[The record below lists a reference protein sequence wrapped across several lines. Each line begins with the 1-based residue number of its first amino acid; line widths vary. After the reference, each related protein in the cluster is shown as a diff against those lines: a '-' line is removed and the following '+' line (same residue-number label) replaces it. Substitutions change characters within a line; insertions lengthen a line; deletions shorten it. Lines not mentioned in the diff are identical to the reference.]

1 MKLCAASLA
10 LALGAAA
17 AHAAPD
23 AAALY
28 QVHCASCHGSDRFGA
43 VGPAL
48 LPENLGRLGKAGAQ
62 AVIRDGRAGTKMQG
76 FKAALDDES
85 IKALAAYVTS
95 PPATAPLWGR
105 AQIEASRVLTPEPPA
120 AKPVYSADPLN
131 LFVVVEGG
139 DHHVSIVDGD
149 RFTPID
155 RFASRFALHGG
166 PKFTPDGRYVFF
178 SSRDGW
184 VTKFDLWTL
193 KVTAEI
199 RAGLNSRN
207 IALSK
212 DGRHVAVANYL
223 PDTLVILSTADLSV
237 EKIFD
242 VADRNGKASRVSAVY
257 QAPPRNSFIA
267 ALKDAPEIWEI
278 SCDPNAPPVY
288 PGFVHSYESGMKEA
302 LGSTGGLFAL
312 RRIEISSP
320 LDDFFFDPSYR
331 YVLGAHRDGDKA
343 VVVHLDI
350 GAEIATI
357 PLPGMPHLGSGISWM
372 RDGRVV
378 MATPH
383 LKDGKISVID
393 TTDWRLIAEIPTPGP
408 GYFLRSHDN
417 TPYAWADSSL
427 SPQHRDEISIIDK
440 QSLKV
445 VRTLKPAPG
454 KMTAH
459 VEFDRSGKHALVS
472 VMEKDGAVIVYDAA
486 TLQEIKRL
494 PMSKPIGKY
503 NVYNKITFSQGT
515 SH

>member
-1 MKLCAASLA
+1 MKLFAASLV
-10 LALGAAA
+10 LALGIGA

-28 QVHCASCHGSDRFGA
+28 QTHCASCHGSDRFGA
-43 VGPAL
+43 TGPAL
-48 LPENLGRLGKAGAQ
+48 LPDNLGRLGKRGAE
-62 AVIRDGRAGTKMQG
+62 AVIGEGRAGTKMRG
-76 FKAALDDES
+76 FRAVLDEQS
-85 IKALAAYVTS
+85 IKALAAYVNA
-95 PPATAPLWGR
+95 PPPTAPVWGR
-105 AQIEASRVLTPEPPA
+105 AQIEASRVLTPDLSA
-120 AKPVYSADPLN
+120 AKPVFSADPLN

-149 RFTPID
+149 SFTPIY
-155 RFASRFALHGG
+155 RFPSRFALHGG

-207 IALSK
+207 IALSR

-223 PDTLVILSTADLSV
+223 PDTLVILSAADLSV

-242 VADRNGKASRVSAVY
+242 VADSNGKASRVSAVY
-257 QAPPRNSFIA
+257 QAPPRDSFVV
-267 ALKDAPEIWEI
+267 ALKDTPEIWEI
-278 SCDPNAPPVY
+278 STAAQPDP
-288 PGFVHSYESGMKEA
+288 FS
-302 LGSTGGLFAL
+302 L
-312 RRIEISSP
+312 RRIALTTP

-331 YVLGAHRDGDKA
+331 HVLGAHQDGNRA
-343 VVVHLDI
+343 IVVDLDS
-350 GAEIATI
+350 GREVATL
-357 PLPGMPHLGSGISWM
+357 PLAGMPHLGSGISWM
-372 RDGRVV
+372 RDGHLV

-393 TTDWRLIAEIPTPGP
+393 TTNWKVIAEIPTPGP

-417 TPYAWADSSL
+417 TPYAWANSSL

-472 VMEKDGAVIVYDAA
+472 VMEKNGAVIVYDAA
-486 TLQEIKRL
+486 TFQEIKRL
-494 PMSKPIGKY
+494 PMAKPIGKY
-503 NVYNKITFSQGT
+503 NVYNKITFSEGT

>member
-1 MKLCAASLA
+1 MLENCVGLIFA
-10 LALGAAA
+10 LTFSA

-28 QVHCASCHGSDRFGA
+28 QAHCAACHGSDRFGA
-43 VGPAL
+43 IGPAL
-48 LPENLGRLGKAGAQ
+48 LPDNLGRLGKAGAE
-62 AVIRDGRAGTKMQG
+62 AVIRDGRAGTKMRA
-76 FKAALDDES
+76 FKSALDDES
-85 IKALAAYVTS
+85 IKALAAYVNT
-95 PPATAPLWGR
+95 PPATAPVWGR
-105 AQIEASRVLTPEPPA
+105 AQIEASRVLTPEPA
-120 AKPVYSADPLN
+120 ATKPVYSADPLN

-149 RFTPID
+149 SFAPLY

-223 PDTLVILSTADLSV
+223 PDTLVILSSVDLSV
-237 EKIFD
+237 EKILD

-257 QAPPRNSFIA
+257 QAPPRDSFVV

-278 SCDPNAPPVY
+278 STAAQGEP
-288 PGFVHSYESGMKEA
+288 
-302 LGSTGGLFAL
+302 FAL
-312 RRIEISSP
+312 RRIALTTP
-320 LDDFFFDPSYR
+320 LDDFFFDPAYR
-331 YVLGAHRDGDKA
+331 HVLGAHLAGDKA
-343 VVVHLDI
+343 IVVDLDS
-350 GAEIATI
+350 GEEVATL
-357 PLPGMPHLGSGISWM
+357 PLPGMPHLGSGISWT
-372 RDGRVV
+372 RDGHVV

-383 LKDGKISVID
+383 LKDGRISVID
-393 TTDWRLIAEIPTPGP
+393 TTDWKLIAEIPTPGP

-440 QSLKV
+440 QSLTL

-454 KMTAH
+454 KATAH

-472 VMEKDGAVIVYDAA
+472 VMEKDGALIVYDAV
-486 TLQEIKRL
+486 TFQEIKRL

>member
-1 MKLCAASLA
+1 MKLFAASLA
-10 LALGAAA
+10 LTLAIAGAAR
-17 AHAAPD
+17 AAPD

-28 QVHCASCHGSDRFGA
+28 LAHCASCHGGDRFGA
-43 VGPAL
+43 IGPAL
-48 LPENLGRLGKAGAQ
+48 LPGNLGRLGKAGAE
-62 AVIRDGRAGTKMQG
+62 ATIRDGRPGTQMPS
-76 FKAALDDES
+76 FKADLDDQS
-85 IKALAAYVTS
+85 IKALAAYVNS
-95 PPATAPLWGR
+95 PPPTAPVWGR
-105 AQIEASRVLTPEPPA
+105 AQIEASRVLTPDLPA
-120 AKPVYSADPLN
+120 ARPVYSADPLN

-149 RFTPID
+149 NFTPIY

-166 PKFTPDGRYVFF
+166 PKFTPDGRYVYF

-223 PDTLVILSTADLSV
+223 PDTLVILSAADLSI

-242 VADRNGKASRVSAVY
+242 VADRNAKASRVSAVY
-257 QAPPRNSFIA
+257 QAPPRNSFVV

-278 SCDPNAPPVY
+278 STAAQAEPFP
-288 PGFVHSYESGMKEA
+288 
-302 LGSTGGLFAL
+302 L
-312 RRIEISSP
+312 RRIALTTP
-320 LDDFFFDPSYR
+320 LDDFFFDPAYR
-331 YVLGAHRDGDKA
+331 HVLGAHQGGDKA
-343 VVVHLDI
+343 IVVDLDL
-350 GAEIATI
+350 GREVATLA
-357 PLPGMPHLGSGISWM
+357 LPGMPHLGSGISWM
-372 RDGRVV
+372 RDGHLV

-383 LKDGKISVID
+383 LKDAKISVID
-393 TTDWRLIAEIPTPGP
+393 TTDWKIIAEIPTPGP

-445 VRTLKPAPG
+445 ARSLKPAPG

-472 VMEKDGAVIVYDAA
+472 VMEKDGALIVYDAA
-486 TLQEIKRL
+486 TFQEIKRL

-503 NVYNKITFSQGT
+503 NVYNKITFSEGT

>member
-1 MKLCAASLA
+1 MKFYAASLA
-10 LALGAAA
+10 LSLAVSAAQ
-17 AHAAPD
+17 AAPD

-28 QVHCASCHGSDRFGA
+28 LAHCASCHGGDRFGA

-48 LPENLGRLGKAGAQ
+48 LPDNLGRLGKAGAQ
-62 AVIRDGRAGTKMQG
+62 AVIRDGRAGTKMPG
-76 FKAALDDES
+76 FKAKLDDPS
-85 IKALAAYVTS
+85 IKGLAAYVNS
-95 PPATAPLWGR
+95 PPPAAAVWGR
-105 AQIEASRVLTPEPPA
+105 AQIEASRVLTPDLTVA
-120 AKPVYSADPLN
+120 RPVFSADPLN

-139 DHHVSIVDGD
+139 DHHVSIVDGET
-149 RFTPID
+149 FTPID

-166 PKFTPDGRYVFF
+166 PKFTTDGRYVFF

-207 IALSK
+207 IALSS

-223 PDTLVILSTADLSV
+223 PDTLVILSAADLSI

-242 VADRNGKASRVSAVY
+242 VADRNAKASRVSAVY
-257 QAPPRNSFIA
+257 QAPPRNSFVV

-278 SCDPNAPPVY
+278 STAAQADPFP
-288 PGFVHSYESGMKEA
+288 
-302 LGSTGGLFAL
+302 L
-312 RRIEISSP
+312 RRIALTTP
-320 LDDFFFDPSYR
+320 LDDFFFDPAYR
-331 YVLGAHRDGDKA
+331 HVLGAHQAGDKA
-343 VVVHLDI
+343 IVVDLDS
-350 GAEIATI
+350 GREVATL

-372 RDGRVV
+372 RDGQVV

-393 TTDWRLIAEIPTPGP
+393 TTDWKVIAEIPTPGP

-417 TPYAWADSSL
+417 TPYAWANSSL

-454 KMTAH
+454 KTTAH
-459 VEFDRSGKHALVS
+459 VEFDRSGRHALVS
-472 VMEKDGAVIVYDAA
+472 VMEKDGALIVYDAA
-486 TLQEIKRL
+486 TFQEIKRL

>member
-1 MKLCAASLA
+1 MKFYAASLA
-10 LALGAAA
+10 LSLGVSAAQ
-17 AHAAPD
+17 AAPD

-28 QVHCASCHGSDRFGA
+28 LAHCASCHGGDRFGA
-43 VGPAL
+43 IGPAL
-48 LPENLGRLGKAGAQ
+48 LPDNLGRLGRAGAQ
-62 AVIRDGRAGTKMQG
+62 AVIRDGRAGTKMPG
-76 FKAALDDES
+76 FKADLDDQS
-85 IKALAAYVTS
+85 IKALAAYVDS
-95 PPATAPLWGR
+95 PPPAAPVWGR
-105 AQIEASRVLTPEPPA
+105 AQIEASRVLTPDLTVA
-120 AKPVYSADPLN
+120 RPVFAADPLN

-149 RFTPID
+149 TFTPID

-166 PKFTPDGRYVFF
+166 PKFTSDGRYVFF

-193 KVTAEI
+193 KIAAEV

-207 IALSK
+207 IALSR

-223 PDTLVILSTADLSV
+223 PDTLVILSAADLSI

-242 VADRNGKASRVSAVY
+242 VADRNAKTSRVSAVY
-257 QAPPRNSFIA
+257 QAPPRNSFVV

-278 SCDPNAPPVY
+278 STAAQADPFP
-288 PGFVHSYESGMKEA
+288 
-302 LGSTGGLFAL
+302 L
-312 RRIEISSP
+312 RRIALTTP

-331 YVLGAHRDGDKA
+331 HVLGAHQAGDKA
-343 VVVHLDI
+343 IVVDLDS
-350 GAEIATI
+350 GREVATL

-372 RDGRVV
+372 RDGHVV

-393 TTDWRLIAEIPTPGP
+393 TTDWKVIAEIPTPGP

-417 TPYAWADSSL
+417 TPYAWANSSL
-427 SPQHRDEISIIDK
+427 SPQPRDEISIIDK

-459 VEFDRSGKHALVS
+459 VEFDRSGRHALVS
-472 VMEKDGAVIVYDAA
+472 VMEKDGALIVYDA
-486 TLQEIKRL
+486 TTFQEIKRL

-503 NVYNKITFSQGT
+503 NVYNKITFSEGT